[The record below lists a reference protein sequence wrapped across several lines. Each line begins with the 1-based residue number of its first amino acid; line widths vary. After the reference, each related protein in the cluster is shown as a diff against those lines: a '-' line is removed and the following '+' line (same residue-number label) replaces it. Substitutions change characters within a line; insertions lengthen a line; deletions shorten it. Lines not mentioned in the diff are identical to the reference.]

1 MEQPPENGENLKK
14 SDLRDNEV
22 AIAAYLSEAFAE
34 NDFQK
39 VLAAL
44 SRVMRAQNVQALAKE
59 AELRRDKLYTTFGGR
74 VDPQLSRILKMF
86 RALNVRF
93 LVQSLGPRKIPVR
106 PKLGRPAKKRTLV
119 REQRT
124 GGRRHSQRKP

>member
-1 MEQPPENGENLKK
+1 MEEPPETCENPKK
-14 SDLRDNEV
+14 SDLRDNDA

-34 NDFQK
+34 NDFDK

-86 RALNVRF
+86 KALNVRF
-93 LVQSLGPRKIPVR
+93 SVESMGPREIPAR
-106 PKLGRPAKKRTLV
+106 AKLGRPKRTDDQV
-119 REQRT
+119 E
-124 GGRRHSQRKP
+124 SS